1 LILLRRIFAG
11 LLALA
16 AVLACDLAPGRA
28 QAQSTQSARIA
39 LLIGNGSYSSVTP
52 LANPPSDARLMAK
65 TLEQAGFKV
74 TVLIDADQATMKRG
88 IADFG
93 RALRAAGPQT
103 VALFYYAG
111 HAVQSF
117 GNNYLLPVDSQIQDQ
132 ADLDLVGV
140 EAGWVLRQLF
150 SARVRTNIVIL
161 DACRNNPFKGIKGFD
176 DEGLAEMNAPTGS
189 FLAYSTAPGNVA
201 LDGTTGN
208 SPYTRALADQIGAG
222 PQSIELLFKNVRRR
236 VLADTNGAQT
246 PWESSSLIEDFEF
259 TSNRGLQL
267 LNAPDETLWNDVRNS
282 GDPARIQLYLDTF
295 PAGAHRADAELAISA
310 LTAGKGGVTAGG
322 TNGVTVVPQG
332 SMMVTFSGPI
342 QSGEPQIVG
351 KSIEQ
356 LIAGQPMFPPF
367 EGIPDELWK
376 GQHCT
381 NCHQWNRE
389 RLCEQA
395 GFYLGGDAARS
406 LEKPHPLGLSFKQT
420 LKAWAAA
427 GCP

>member
-1 LILLRRIFAG
+1 LAG
-11 LLALA
+11 LRFIVAGLFALVATLA
-16 AVLACDLAPGRA
+16 AGVGL
-28 QAQSTQSARIA
+28 AQSQPAPRIA
-39 LLIGNGSYSSVTP
+39 LLIGNGGYAAVTP
-52 LANPPSDARLMAK
+52 LANPPNDARLMAK

-93 RALRAAGPQT
+93 RALRAAGPET

-161 DACRNNPFKGIKGFD
+161 DACRNNPFKGIEGFD

-189 FLAYSTAPGNVA
+189 FIAYSTAPGNVA
-201 LDGTTGN
+201 LDGTSGN
-208 SPYTRALADQIGAG
+208 SPYTKALAEQISGS
-222 PQSIELLFKNVRRR
+222 PQSIELLFKSVRRQ
-236 VLADTNGAQT
+236 VLAETNGAQT
-246 PWESSSLIEDFEF
+246 PWESSSLTEDFQF
-259 TSNRGLQL
+259 TANRGLQL
-267 LNAPDETLWNDVRNS
+267 LDAPDETLWNTVRNS
-282 GDPARIQLYLDTF
+282 GDPAQLQSYLTAF
-295 PAGAHRADAELAISA
+295 PNGAHRAEAEAALAA
-310 LTAGKGGVTAGG
+310 LAAGQGGTTAGNGGG
-322 TNGVTVVPQG
+322 TTAPQG
-332 SMMVTFSGPI
+332 SMLVTFSGPI

-356 LIAGQPMFPPF
+356 LIAGGPLFPPF

-381 NCHQWNRE
+381 NCHQWNRD

-395 GFYLGGDAARS
+395 QFYLQGDAARS
-406 LEKPHPLGLSFKQT
+406 LEKPHPLGLSFKQV
-420 LKAWAAA
+420 LKAWAAG
-427 GCP
+427 GCQ